1 METRAPFVVV
11 GAFVLAAIVAVFGF
25 VYWLHNTGGLG
36 PRATYHVQF
45 DGSVPGLLVGAGVL
59 FNGIRVGE
67 VTDLGLAPDNPRRVN
82 ATISVASTTPV
93 RSDTKVGLEFQG
105 LTGVPVIAL
114 EGGTLLANSG
124 AVPTLIAEAGAGQSM
139 TQAARDALRKV
150 DSVLTEN
157 SEPLK
162 KTIANLQTFTDG
174 LARNT
179 GKLDSIIAGLEKMTG
194 GGTPA
199 QKITYDLR
207 APQNLGPAGK
217 TLKGQL
223 AIPEPT
229 AVAMLE
235 TQRMLFS
242 PAKDYPGFADVLWAD
257 SIPKLLQARLIESFE
272 NYDIAHAPLRTSDIG
287 QTDFQLLI
295 DVRRFRI
302 AVDAGPAAEIG
313 LSARIVDKNGKVI
326 ASRLF
331 EGRPEVRQ
339 ARAAGS
345 RRRLQRC
352 VRSNCEG
359 YDRLDRAGAVVAAG
373 LGKRESKAVDF
384 AVGTCRR
391 YSSVFRNDSRS
402 LIWSG
407 SSWNCRHGR
416 MAGDDALGQGLGEGF
431 DRVALVQ
438 RAERWRDL
446 ERAWSH
452 PVDGM
457 AARAIGERES
467 LAALLGRRGGQ
478 GRCRSAS
485 ARPRLGTGQVAA
497 LRIDLFQRGQVFDNA
512 AKPVVFDLHQPP
524 NGRSVKMQPTR
535 RLATTVAAR
544 AVSGVVHEDFP
555 GCRRAE
561 RAGLY
566 RLRDTPVQPLRRA

>member
-1 METRAPFVVV
+1 M
-11 GAFVLAAIVAVFGF
+11 
-25 VYWLHNTGGLG
+25 
-36 PRATYHVQF
+36 
-45 DGSVPGLLVGAGVL
+45 PGLLVGAGVL

-114 EGGTLLANSG
+114 EGGTLLANTG
-124 AVPTLIAEAGAGQSM
+124 AVPTLIAEPGAGQSM

-179 GKLDSIIAGLEKMTG
+179 GKLDSIIAGLEKLTG

-217 TLKGQL
+217 TLTGQL

-242 PAKDYPGFADVLWAD
+242 PARDYPGFADVLWAD

-272 NYDIAHAPLRTSDIG
+272 NYDIAHAPLRTADIG
-287 QTDFQLLI
+287 QTDYQLLI
-295 DVRRFRI
+295 DVRRFRV
-302 AVDAGPAAEIG
+302 AVDGPAAEIG

-331 EGRPEVRQ
+331 EESQKFDKLEPP
-339 ARAAGS
+339 AA
-345 RRRLQRC
+345 
-352 VRSNCEG
+352 
-359 YDRLDRAGAVVAAG
+359 VAAF
-373 LGKRESKAVDF
+373 SDAF
-384 AVGTCRR
+384 
-391 YSSVFRNDSRS
+391 
-402 LIWSG
+402 
-407 SSWNCRHGR
+407 GR
-416 MAGDDALGQGLGEGF
+416 IAKEMIAWTVQAL
-431 DRVALVQ
+431 
-438 RAERWRDL
+438 
-446 ERAWSH
+446 
-452 PVDGM
+452 
-457 AARAIGERES
+457 
-467 LAALLGRRGGQ
+467 
-478 GRCRSAS
+478 
-485 ARPRLGTGQVAA
+485 
-497 LRIDLFQRGQVFDNA
+497 
-512 AKPVVFDLHQPP
+512 
-524 NGRSVKMQPTR
+524 
-535 RLATTVAAR
+535 
-544 AVSGVVHEDFP
+544 
-555 GCRRAE
+555 
-561 RAGLY
+561 
-566 RLRDTPVQPLRRA
+566 